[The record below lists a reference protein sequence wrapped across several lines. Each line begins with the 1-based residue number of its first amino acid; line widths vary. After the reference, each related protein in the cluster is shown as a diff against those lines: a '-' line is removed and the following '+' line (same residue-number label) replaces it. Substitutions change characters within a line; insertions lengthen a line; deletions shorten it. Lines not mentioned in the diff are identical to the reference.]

1 MDEDRVLK
9 WLFDVYGS
17 IEEIESFLPETK
29 RSVQLLEDNVMFKR
43 ALERNIEV
51 IGEAINRVL
60 TAEPEIAIS
69 HARRIVDTR
78 NFIIHEYEK
87 VSDEVLWAIAVRHI
101 PLLKAEI
108 EKLIA
113 ERGA

>member
-29 RSVQLLEDNVMFKR
+29 RSVQLLEHNVMFKR

-51 IGEAINRVL
+51 IGEAINRVYVGHFFKIK
-60 TAEPEIAIS
+60 TTIIAYK
-69 HARRIVDTR
+69 HVNTYA
-78 NFIIHEYEK
+78 
-87 VSDEVLWAIAVRHI
+87 
-101 PLLKAEI
+101 
-108 EKLIA
+108 
-113 ERGA
+113 